1 MKIFLPLHLA
11 LASVFLLTLSSC
23 ASRKSES
30 TQAAS
35 TVPSGGSV
43 SGSVEKTDALDDYGG
58 DEAADPFEKLNRMTF
73 KFNDDVYRF
82 VVRPISKGYTTLT
95 PKPVRKGIDNV
106 FDNLRFPGR
115 VVNSSLQ
122 GKMGLAGKEVQKFG
136 MNTVLGVGGLFK
148 VSDKVPS
155 LVDLPEEDTSQT
167 LAVWGFGQGS
177 YAVLPIIGPGT
188 LRDGFGLIGDTALN
202 PISWLFLA
210 GGSVADLRWIPATT
224 NTVRLM
230 PSQLELYDQA
240 TANSVDPYLSVKS
253 IFLQNRK
260 KLEAQ

>member
-1 MKIFLPLHLA
+1 MKTSLRLQFA
-11 LASVFLLTLSSC
+11 LASAFLLTLSSC
-23 ASRKSES
+23 ASRKSEL
-30 TQAAS
+30 TQTAS
-35 TVPSGGSV
+35 TVQAGGSV
-43 SGSVEKTDALDDYGG
+43 SGSVENTDALDDYGG
-58 DEAADPFEKLNRMTF
+58 DEAEDPFEKLNRITF
-73 KFNDDVYRF
+73 EFNEDVYRF
-82 VVRPISKGYTTLT
+82 VVRPISKGCTTLT

-122 GKMGLAGKEVQKFG
+122 GKMGLAGKEVQEFG

-148 VSDKVPS
+148 ASDKVPS
-155 LVDLPEEDTSQT
+155 LVDLPEEDALQT

-177 YAVLPIIGPGT
+177 YAVLPIIGPST
-188 LRDGFGLIGDTALN
+188 LRDGLGLTGDTALN

-253 IFLQNRK
+253 IYLQSRK
-260 KLEAQ
+260 LLEAQ

>member
-1 MKIFLPLHLA
+1 MKMSSPVQFALVSAFFLA
-11 LASVFLLTLSSC
+11 LSSC
-23 ASRKSES
+23 ASRKSEP
-30 TQAAS
+30 TQTAS
-35 TVPSGGSV
+35 IGPRSGPV
-43 SGSVEKTDALDDYGG
+43 SGSVGGTDALDDYGE
-58 DEAADPFEKLNRMTF
+58 DEVADPFEKLNRMTF

-82 VVRPISKGYTTLT
+82 VFRPISKGYTTLT
-95 PKPVRKGIDNV
+95 PKPVRKSIDNV

-167 LAVWGFGQGS
+167 LAVWGFGKGS
-177 YAVLPIIGPGT
+177 YAVLPIMGPGT

-240 TANSVDPYLSVKS
+240 KANSVDPYLSVKS
-253 IFLQNRK
+253 IYLQNRK
-260 KLEAQ
+260 LLEAQ